1 MSKGLKI
8 KNIKYDLFNEW
19 MISECK
25 HKQEIFFAIVK
36 LSFIVDRKAYAWTR
50 EEINE
55 GKDFTRAAYRRV

>member
-1 MSKGLKI
+1 
-8 KNIKYDLFNEW
+8 

-36 LSFIVDRKAYAWTR
+36 LSFIVDRKACAWTR